1 MSIIDDHI
9 LTESEKFVS
18 ELLAEKL
25 PRNCFYHNFNHALM
39 VKKYAEIIGENC
51 NLTAEE
57 MNILRFCALF
67 HDVGFVNSFDQ
78 HVEESVKIASEFL
91 IQQHFDTQTI
101 HKVSEIILA
110 TQLPQSPKDKIA
122 EILCDADL
130 MYIASENCYEQ
141 FELMYEETKMRKDEF
156 SNRTIF
162 ELDSIRFFAEHSYF
176 TDYGKT
182 VLQPKKEDASSR
194 ILERMK
200 RRELKRN
207 KKESPNK
214 NKASYSRGVETL
226 FRLTARNQINLNSI
240 ADNKSNILISVNAII
255 ISIIITML
263 VGNLGSVTNNI
274 VPAIIFLVISL
285 ITIVLAILSTRPNV
299 KWGNHTAEDVKQNKV
314 DLTFFGDFIN
324 MDYDDYLKAVNLMIK
339 NDERLYSTMIRN
351 QYSLGKILAKKFRL
365 IKIAYNVFMIGII
378 ITVVAFMITFIMA
391 N

>member
-1 MSIIDDHI
+1 MSKINNQLIVDSEKFIAEI
-9 LTESEKFVS
+9 LTE
-18 ELLAEKL
+18 KL
-25 PRNCFYHNFNHALM
+25 DKNYFYHNINHALN

-51 NLTAEE
+51 KFSDEE
-57 MNILRFCALF
+57 MDILRISALF
-67 HDVGFVNSFDQ
+67 HDVGYIYAYDD
-78 HVEESVKIASEFL
+78 HVEEGLKIASEFL
-91 IQQHFDTQTI
+91 NQKNLDQHLID
-101 HKVSEIILA
+101 HVLEIILA
-110 TQLPQSPKDKIA
+110 TKMPQNPKDKIA
-122 EILCDADL
+122 EALCDADL

-141 FELMYEETKMRKDEF
+141 FELMYEETKMRKEEF

-162 ELDSIRFFAEHSYF
+162 ELDSIRFFTDHSYF
-176 TDYGKT
+176 TNYGRT
-182 VLQPKKEDASSR
+182 VLQPKKELASSR
-194 ILERMK
+194 ILDRMK

-207 KKESPNK
+207 QKGTINKKNV
-214 NKASYSRGVETL
+214 SYSRGVETL

-263 VGNLGSVTNNI
+263 AGNLGSVTNNI
-274 VPAIIFLVISL
+274 IPVITFLVICL

-299 KWGNHTAEDVKQNKV
+299 KWGNFTEEDVKQNKV

-324 MDYDDYLKAVNLMIK
+324 MNYEDYLKAVNVMIK

-378 ITVVAFMITFIMA
+378 ITVLAFLITFLVGR
-391 N
+391 